1 MLRSA
6 YPHGQQ
12 GPMPLDGLAVLAFRL
27 PILLKS
33 RTRSVDYPTE
43 ALSERTRDG

>member
-6 YPHGQQ
+6 CPRVQQ
-12 GPMPLDGLAVLAFRL
+12 GPMLLDRLAALAFRL

-33 RTRSVDYPTE
+33 RARSVDNPTE